1 VPTIDRVRRA
11 WELIRQRVQTTS
23 VPLYAL
29 LRDAR
34 PASLEGDLLIVTMPS
49 AFSLKK
55 AGESGNADLLADAV
69 EEVLGWRLKPRF
81 APGSP
86 ASEAETSAPTSAAAP
101 QEIDFTAMIRMAEE
115 TFDAEQL
122 PDDQ

>member
-34 PASLEGDLLIVTMPS
+34 PAALEGDLLVVTMPS
-49 AFSLKK
+49 EFSLKK
-55 AGESGNADLLADAV
+55 AGESGNTDLLADAV

-86 ASEAETSAPTSAAAP
+86 ASEADTPASASAGPP

-115 TFDAEQL
+115 TFDAEKL

>member
-1 VPTIDRVRRA
+1 
-11 WELIRQRVQTTS
+11 
-23 VPLYAL
+23 
-29 LRDAR
+29 
-34 PASLEGDLLIVTMPS
+34 MPS
-49 AFSLKK
+49 EFSLKK

-86 ASEAETSAPTSAAAP
+86 ASEPDTSAPASAAPP